1 MNTIEIIDQ
10 ATMNDLKE
18 TVGADFVIELI
29 DAYLQETPSLIEGLQ
44 RSLAGQDAVAFTRA
58 AHSIKSSSASLGLL
72 AFSAQAKE
80 LEMLGKESRLAD
92 ARPKVDSLCTAFD
105 LVQKRL
111 AEYKNES

>member
-1 MNTIEIIDQ
+1 MNTTDIIDQ
-10 ATMNDLKE
+10 ATMNELKE

-29 DAYLQETPSLIEGLQ
+29 NTYLAETPGLVEGLQ
-44 RSLAGQDAVAFTRA
+44 RSLAGQDIVAFTRA

-72 AFSAQAKE
+72 NFSAQAKE

-92 ARPKVDSLCTAFD
+92 AGPKVDSLCTAFE

-111 AEYKNES
+111 AEFAHES